1 MAAHFG
7 DMLLNRRRQMGMS
20 IQQVANT
27 IKIRPQIIEFFE
39 NENFESMPPRGYAQ
53 GMISSYARFL
63 GLNPRE
69 VVNAYF
75 DDLVEYERN
84 SGSSAG
90 KFQEGAGIASARSS
104 TAQGRFM
111 MVDGG
116 RTDISRY
123 GQRPLQAGYATESGS
138 GKEIREMRARVRK
151 TLPPAQGSV
160 PRSYAAA
167 SHDPREGYGD
177 GGYGSSARMSSGRA
191 IRRTGDRGDS
201 RGRNAS
207 GRVLDGSSNRGV
219 STRGTSRGSRGSVNR
234 MNAQRASGYQ
244 QRGGS
249 PSRGSYSR
257 VSNSRGAQS
266 FIHQLDRRFLIAGI
280 VLILLV
286 VVGIFM
292 LVRGCSSSAAA
303 TNDSSVQATTSVSS
317 NKSKNKKASSASD
330 DVDASESDSSTD
342 DTSSDVDES
351 SSDSSTDSDENPDS
365 SEGTSSANDGAD
377 GTSEEITAVKV
388 SVAKNKTAWVEVK
401 VDGKSVY
408 AAQATGPFSQEFT
421 PTSSIEIT
429 TSKPTYVTIKK
440 NGKKVR
446 YDTKTSGV
454 ARVTITVPK
463 TESTS
468 TDADTSAIDGNDAAS
483 AMRTGTDTS
492 GTTDATTAH

>member
-75 DDLVEYERN
+75 DDLVEYERS

-177 GGYGSSARMSSGRA
+177 GGYGSNSRLSSGRA
-191 IRRTGDRGDS
+191 LRRTGDKGES

-207 GRVLDGSSNRGV
+207 GRVLSGSSNRGGAG
-219 STRGTSRGSRGSVNR
+219 RGASRAMRGSDNRGNS
-234 MNAQRASGYQ
+234 QRPGGYPR
-244 QRGGS
+244 RGGNVARS
-249 PSRGSYSR
+249 SYSGT
-257 VSNSRGAQS
+257 VNSRRPQS
-266 FIHQLDRRFLIAGI
+266 LINQLDRRFLIAGV
-280 VLILLV
+280 VLILFV
-286 VVGIFM
+286 VVAIFM
-292 LVRGCSSSAAA
+292 LVRGCSSSAATSNA
-303 TNDSSVQATTSVSS
+303 SGVQASATKSA
-317 NKSKNKKASSASD
+317 NKVKNKKASSTSDDDASD
-330 DVDASESDSSTD
+330 SDVSSDDSS
-342 DTSSDVDES
+342 SVSDGS
-351 SSDSSTDSDENPDS
+351 SSDPSADSDENSENTDDAS
-365 SEGTSSANDGAD
+365 SSNGGTDGA
-377 GTSEEITAVKV
+377 TEETTTVKV

-440 NGKKVR
+440 NGKTVR

-463 TESTS
+463 TDDSQTDTDASS
-468 TDADTSAIDGNDAAS
+468 TDGDDAVSATQAS
-483 AMRTGTDTS
+483 TDMSSTTGT
-492 GTTDATTAH
+492 TTVQ